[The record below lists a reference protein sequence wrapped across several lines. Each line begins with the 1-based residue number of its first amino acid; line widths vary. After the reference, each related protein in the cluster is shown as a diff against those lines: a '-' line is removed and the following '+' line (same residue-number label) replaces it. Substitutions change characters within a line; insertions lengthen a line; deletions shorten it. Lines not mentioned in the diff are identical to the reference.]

1 MAKLQTRERHVEDA
15 VLLVAGMG
23 TRLRPYTNE
32 IPKCLVEVAGTPLIV
47 RLLRQLATHGIKRA
61 WMVTGYK
68 SEILEEHLKG
78 VDGLPKLLFVHN
90 DAFDSANNAE
100 SLRRAMLEMDRG
112 AFLLCDGD
120 ILVDDDGWLYD
131 LITDPRPNVLAV
143 LLQLKS
149 QLGEEEM
156 KFQLEPVDAPWFSR
170 RVVGLSKKLQPHM
183 SHGESIGA
191 QVIGKET
198 FDALLERLNSMSPE
212 ERKDAYYEDMFAELF
227 DDGHEFY
234 TLAIRPGTWT
244 EIDTPEDLEDA
255 QKMMQQAR
263 ASGVA

>member
-1 MAKLQTRERHVEDA
+1 MGKLQTRERHVRDA

-47 RLLRQLATHGIKRA
+47 RLMRQLKEHGIERA
-61 WMVTGYK
+61 WLVTGYK
-68 SEILEEHLKG
+68 SDVLEGHLQG
-78 VDGLPKLLFVHN
+78 VEGLPELRFVHN
-90 DAFDSANNAE
+90 DAYDSANNAE
-100 SLRRAMLEMDRG
+100 SLRRAMLEMKG
-112 AFLLCDGD
+112 GPFLLCDGD

-143 LLQLKS
+143 LLQLSS
-149 QLGEEEM
+149 QLGAEEM

-170 RVVGLSKKLQPHM
+170 RVVGLSKKLQPRM

-191 QVIGKET
+191 QVIGEDT
-198 FDALLERLNSMSPE
+198 FDALLERLNKMSPA

-255 QKMMQQAR
+255 QNMMAHGQTRGYA
-263 ASGVA
+263 